1 MKQFQLDVNSAVK
14 PLQKYWELCV
24 GSCHGTTAL
33 REDYRKQ
40 LEQCQREI
48 GFRYV
53 RFHGL
58 FDDDMSVLVQERFGN
73 GVQLSFTNID
83 SVFDFLRSINMK
95 PFIELGFMP
104 DCLKSKNATV
114 FHYKGNTAPPADH
127 DKWSWFIRTFVR
139 HLLDR
144 YGRTEVRQWFF
155 EVWNEPNLGG
165 PDSPDGF
172 FAGSM
177 EDYFKLYQVTAE
189 AVKSEDRFLRVG
201 GPATSNNAWIPEMVE
216 FCRKNQAP
224 IDFISTHHYPTD
236 VVLGYGVEDSANF
249 GRPTPEQMEDPEF
262 RKTFREKMEAFQ
274 AHLWERVDR
283 GVVTQMTRKAVQ
295 EADGLPVYYTE
306 WNSLA
311 GLPSDGPFGSSF
323 IAKTVLDGVGLV
335 NGYSYWTFSDIFEE
349 NGMPSAEFHGGF
361 GLLTL
366 HGVPKASYRA
376 FQLLHMLGDS
386 LYEQRLAE
394 GTLDLY
400 AIKHAAAGAIQL
412 LAVNHHSLLHP
423 IEEEEVQITLKGLKI
438 SEEAVLKAQ
447 VERVDD
453 THANAIARWREQG
466 SPEYVTKS
474 QLEELKA
481 ASELERELLEIPV
494 EQEEAS
500 VTLKIPAMGM
510 ALLTVY
516 LT

>member
-83 SVFDFLRSINMK
+83 SVFDFLLSINMK

-201 GPATSNNAWIPEMVE
+201 GDVYK
-216 FCRKNQAP
+216 RQ
-224 IDFISTHHYPTD
+224 IS
-236 VVLGYGVEDSANF
+236 DSILKPHGF
-249 GRPTPEQMEDPEF
+249 TIKEF
-262 RKTFREKMEAFQ
+262 RLSMGMRSIS
-274 AHLWERVDR
+274 L
-283 GVVTQMTRKAVQ
+283 
-295 EADGLPVYYTE
+295 
-306 WNSLA
+306 LA
-311 GLPSDGPFGSSF
+311 G
-323 IAKTVLDGVGLV
+323 
-335 NGYSYWTFSDIFEE
+335 
-349 NGMPSAEFHGGF
+349 
-361 GLLTL
+361 
-366 HGVPKASYRA
+366 
-376 FQLLHMLGDS
+376 
-386 LYEQRLAE
+386 
-394 GTLDLY
+394 
-400 AIKHAAAGAIQL
+400 
-412 LAVNHHSLLHP
+412 
-423 IEEEEVQITLKGLKI
+423 
-438 SEEAVLKAQ
+438 
-447 VERVDD
+447 
-453 THANAIARWREQG
+453 
-466 SPEYVTKS
+466 
-474 QLEELKA
+474 
-481 ASELERELLEIPV
+481 
-494 EQEEAS
+494 
-500 VTLKIPAMGM
+500 
-510 ALLTVY
+510 
-516 LT
+516 

>member
-14 PLQKYWELCV
+14 PLEKYWELCV

-83 SVFDFLRSINMK
+83 SVFDFLLSINMK

-172 FAGSM
+172 
-177 EDYFKLYQVTAE
+177 L
-189 AVKSEDRFLRVG
+189 
-201 GPATSNNAWIPEMVE
+201 
-216 FCRKNQAP
+216 
-224 IDFISTHHYPTD
+224 
-236 VVLGYGVEDSANF
+236 
-249 GRPTPEQMEDPEF
+249 
-262 RKTFREKMEAFQ
+262 
-274 AHLWERVDR
+274 
-283 GVVTQMTRKAVQ
+283 
-295 EADGLPVYYTE
+295 
-306 WNSLA
+306 
-311 GLPSDGPFGSSF
+311 
-323 IAKTVLDGVGLV
+323 
-335 NGYSYWTFSDIFEE
+335 
-349 NGMPSAEFHGGF
+349 
-361 GLLTL
+361 
-366 HGVPKASYRA
+366 
-376 FQLLHMLGDS
+376 
-386 LYEQRLAE
+386 
-394 GTLDLY
+394 
-400 AIKHAAAGAIQL
+400 
-412 LAVNHHSLLHP
+412 
-423 IEEEEVQITLKGLKI
+423 
-438 SEEAVLKAQ
+438 
-447 VERVDD
+447 
-453 THANAIARWREQG
+453 
-466 SPEYVTKS
+466 
-474 QLEELKA
+474 
-481 ASELERELLEIPV
+481 
-494 EQEEAS
+494 
-500 VTLKIPAMGM
+500 
-510 ALLTVY
+510 
-516 LT
+516 